1 MIISFITTWCINISK
16 YGQFFVVLH
25 TIICQNYIKN
35 NKIDILEKILL
46 SSVNTDISM
55 TRRLILSGKLVSKDY
70 QGERHFLTQKLK

>member
-1 MIISFITTWCINISK
+1 MDNFL
-16 YGQFFVVLH
+16 VVLH

-55 TRRLILSGKLVSKDY
+55 TRRLILSGKLINKDY
-70 QGERHFLTQKLK
+70 QGERQHFLTQKLK